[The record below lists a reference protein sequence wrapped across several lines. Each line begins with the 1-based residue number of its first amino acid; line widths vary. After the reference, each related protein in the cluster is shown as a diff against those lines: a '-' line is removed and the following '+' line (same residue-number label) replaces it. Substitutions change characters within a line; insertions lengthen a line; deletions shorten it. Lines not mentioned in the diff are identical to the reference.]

1 MLPKKYRLSLDQNL
15 IGKKLSTPFATFIF
29 KNNQLSHLRV
39 ALIVSKKVALKAS
52 ARNHLKRQFLSALRS
67 QLSLD
72 LGFDLLII
80 LKPAANSLDFIQIQH
95 LFQKLHS
102 QIREFPS

>member
-1 MLPKKYRLSLDQNL
+1 MLPQNHRLPLDQNL
-15 IGKKLSTPFATFIF
+15 TGEKFSTPFATFIF
-29 KNNQLSHLRV
+29 KKNQLSRLRV
-39 ALIVSKKVALKAS
+39 ALIVSKKVALNAP

-72 LGFDLLII
+72 LSLDLLII
-80 LKPAANSLDFIQIQH
+80 LKPAAISLDYLQIQH